1 MKISNMSLL
10 SCLLMTFLL
19 STPVNAQTEDNIET
33 LVKNNSIEVCEC
45 FKQVDYIDDFSDFDI
60 KFDQCLQASTND
72 SALKQDEHIFE
83 QYTHSMHEHQMQSC
97 DAYAAR
103 VDYVLQRPE
112 PKLSDP
118 IYNNQDQYKE
128 IAESIVGEY
137 SMSFGNYSPE
147 GGSSLALLDNQRYV
161 IVGFGVV
168 LVGDWR
174 IVKGK
179 YLHLIPHRTE
189 YPFYVFGRHDAELGD
204 NTVLNLDGD
213 GFNELAL
220 IHYGSIDDKVPNL
233 TPTSSINKQGLYD
246 VEIPRKLEAISL
258 ADRDY
263 ENNGGKDIDIYT
275 FDNPKG
281 FNNLHLLEFTRLARR
296 EVTKAIIDGDELVFD
311 QRRTKSW
318 PLPEAS
324 TPDAQFYA
332 EVSETK
338 PFPKTL
344 YYNLAGRSFDSERIK
359 QDDYTFNDDLKA
371 YVANIKCNEDC
382 PAADDYNNTD
392 IFYEY
397 KLLEDVTRQS
407 SKFKIANTFAV
418 PID

>member
-10 SCLLMTFLL
+10 SCLLMTAVL
-19 STPVNAQTEDNIET
+19 STPANAQTEDDLET

-45 FKQVDYIDDFSDFDI
+45 SKQLDYIDSFEDFEM
-60 KFDQCLQASTND
+60 KFEQCLQASIND
-72 SALKQDEHIFE
+72 SALKQNEDIFE
-83 QYTHSMHEHQMQSC
+83 QYTHSMYEHQMQSC
-97 DAYAAR
+97 DAFATKI
-103 VDYVLQRPE
+103 DDVLQRPE

-128 IAESIVGEY
+128 IAKSIVGEY
-137 SMSFGNYSPE
+137 SMSFGNPSPE
-147 GGSSLALLDNQRYV
+147 GGSILALLDNQRYV
-161 IVGFGVV
+161 MVGFGVV

-189 YPFYVFGRHDAELGD
+189 YPFYVFGRHDAELVD

-233 TPTSSINKQGLYD
+233 TPTSSINEQGIYD
-246 VEIPRKLEAISL
+246 VEILHKLEAISL
-258 ADRDY
+258 ADNDY
-263 ENNGGKDIDIYT
+263 KNNGGKAIDIYT

-281 FNNLHLLEFTRLARR
+281 FNNLHLLEFTRLARTKA
-296 EVTKAIIDGDELVFD
+296 TKAIIGNNELRFGNGT
-311 QRRTKSW
+311 TKKR

-324 TPDAQFYA
+324 SSNAQFYA
-332 EVSETK
+332 EMSDIK

-344 YYNLAGRSFDSERIK
+344 YYNLAGRSFDSRDIE
-359 QDDYTFNDDLKA
+359 QNNYTFDDDLKA
-371 YVANIKCNEDC
+371 YVANIKCHEDC
-382 PAADDYNNTD
+382 PAADDYDNTD

-397 KLLEDVTRQS
+397 KLLEDVTQQS
-407 SKFKIANTFAV
+407 SKFKIAN
-418 PID
+418 PH

>member
-1 MKISNMSLL
+1 MSLF
-10 SCLLMTFLL
+10 SCLLITSVL
-19 STPVNAQTEDNIET
+19 STPVNAQTEDSIKKLVEKNVVEACDC
-33 LVKNNSIEVCEC
+33 VKNI
-45 FKQVDYIDDFSDFDI
+45 DYIDNFIDFNM
-60 KFDQCLQASTND
+60 KFDQCIQSENNSL
-72 SALKQDEHIFE
+72 LKQEEAYQTYNDLMYERVE
-83 QYTHSMHEHQMQSC
+83 SC
-97 DAYAAR
+97 GNFAKT
-103 VDYVLQRPE
+103 VDDFLRHPE

-118 IYNNQDQYKE
+118 IYNNQKQYKE
-128 IAESIVGEY
+128 IAKSIVGQY

-147 GGSSLALLDNQRYV
+147 GGASLALLDNQRYV
-161 IVGFGVV
+161 IASFGVV

-189 YPFYVFGRHDAELGD
+189 YPFYVFGRHNTELGD
-204 NTVLNLDGD
+204 NTRLKLDGD

-220 IHYGSIDDKVPNL
+220 IHYGSIDEKVPNL

-263 ENNGGKDIDIYT
+263 ENNGGKEIDIYT

-296 EVTKAIIDGDELVFD
+296 ETMKAIIGDNGLTFE
-311 QRRTKSW
+311 QGNTKKR

-324 TPDAQFYA
+324 TPNAQFYA
-332 EVSETK
+332 EISEIK

-344 YYNLAGRSFDSERIK
+344 YYNLAGRAFNSRDIE
-359 QDDYTFNDDLKA
+359 QDNYTFDDNLKA
-371 YVANIKCNEDC
+371 YVANIKCNKDC
-382 PAADDYNNTD
+382 LAADDYDNTD

-397 KLLEDVTRQS
+397 QLLEDVTVQQ
-407 SKFKIANTFAV
+407 SKFRIANTFAV
-418 PID
+418 PRD

>member
-1 MKISNMSLL
+1 MSLL
-10 SCLLMTFLL
+10 TCLLITSVL
-19 STPVNAQTEDNIET
+19 STPVNAQTEDNIEK

-45 FKQVDYIDDFSDFDI
+45 FKKVDYIDDFSDFDI

-97 DAYAAR
+97 DVYAAR

-137 SMSFGNYSPE
+137 SMSFGNPSPE

-161 IVGFGVV
+161 MVGFGVV

-189 YPFYVFGRHDAELGD
+189 YPFYVFGRHNTELKDKTKIRFKGS
-204 NTVLNLDGD
+204 
-213 GFNELAL
+213 GFSESTL
-220 IHYGSIDDKVPNL
+220 IRYGEISQDTPILMPILHIDDQYP
-233 TPTSSINKQGLYD
+233 YD
-246 VEIPRKLEAISL
+246 AKIPHIPRALSL
-258 ADRDY
+258 AYNSDY
-263 ENNGGKDIDIYT
+263 ENNDDEAIDIYT
-275 FDNPKG
+275 FDNDEEL
-281 FNNLHLLEFTRLARR
+281 NDLYVLEFNKLARR
-296 EVTKAIIDGDELVFD
+296 EVMKAIIGDDELTFD
-311 QRRTKSW
+311 QGTTTKR
-318 PLPEAS
+318 PLPRATSENAE
-324 TPDAQFYA
+324 FYK
-332 EVSETK
+332 EISDIK

-344 YYNLAGRSFDSERIK
+344 YYNLAGRSFDSRDIK
-359 QDDYTFNDDLKA
+359 QYNYTFDDNLKA
-371 YVANIKCNEDC
+371 YVANIKCHEDC
-382 PAADDYNNTD
+382 PAADDYDNTD

-397 KLLEDVTRQS
+397 KSLEDITVQQ

-418 PID
+418 PRD